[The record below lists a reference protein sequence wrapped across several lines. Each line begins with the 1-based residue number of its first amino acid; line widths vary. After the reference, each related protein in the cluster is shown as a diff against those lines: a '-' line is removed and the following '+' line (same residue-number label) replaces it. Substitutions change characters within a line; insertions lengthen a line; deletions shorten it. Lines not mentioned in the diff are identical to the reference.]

1 MIEEVERLVEI
12 VTEIGIDDLSNLHAT
27 YLITFLRTKC
37 ENGNLCRIA
46 ESSLSYKDRV
56 VVLNPFFEGVKIA
69 SRILDK
75 LELNI
80 EHSDIKS
87 VMSRLKRRVKSVGVI
102 FVVDCFSPIELLT
115 YLTKLRFDGF
125 QSKLLDIYFTNIGEV
140 TRFLTAQAG
149 GTIRGFSEHL
159 AEFLNAKVHDKYSY
173 FDKLVHTSI
182 LIDDFLRSIPH
193 EDIYSRIVK
202 FLNSYESILITSDHG
217 YDVVNADG
225 LLYVTHPSPSKGSIL
240 KFSNIAMY
248 LVAWR

>member
-1 MIEEVERLVEI
+1 MIEEVERLVRI
-12 VTEIGIDDLSNLHAT
+12 VTELGIDELSNLHTT

-37 ENGNLCRIA
+37 GNDNLRRIA
-46 ESSLSYKDRV
+46 ESFLTYKNRV
-56 VVLNPFFEGVKIA
+56 AVLDPFFKGVKIA
-69 SRILDK
+69 SRILDR

-87 VMSRLKRRVKSVGVI
+87 VMSKLKRRVKDVDVTFVI
-102 FVVDCFSPIELLT
+102 DCFSPIEFLT

-125 QSKLLDIYFTNIGEV
+125 QSKLLEIYFTNIGEV

-173 FDKLVHTSI
+173 FDKLVHKSI
-182 LIDDFLRSIPH
+182 LINDFLRSIPH

>member
-1 MIEEVERLVEI
+1 MIEEVEKLVKI
-12 VTEIGIDDLSNLHAT
+12 VTELGIDEPSNLHAT

-37 ENGNLCRIA
+37 GNGNLRRIA
-46 ESSLSYKDRV
+46 EFFLTYKNRIT
-56 VVLNPFFEGVKIA
+56 VLDPFFEGVKIA
-69 SRILDK
+69 SGILDR
-75 LELNI
+75 LELKI
-80 EHSDIKS
+80 EHSDIDNVIKK
-87 VMSRLKRRVKSVGVI
+87 LKRRMKGIDVTFVI
-102 FVVDCFSPIELLT
+102 DCFSPIELLT